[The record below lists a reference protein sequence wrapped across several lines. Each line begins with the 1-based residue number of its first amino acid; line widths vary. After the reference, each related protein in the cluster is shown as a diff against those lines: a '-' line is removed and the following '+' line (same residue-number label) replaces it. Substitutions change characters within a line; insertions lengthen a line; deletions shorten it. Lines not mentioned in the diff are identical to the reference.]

1 MSDSDKQLGII
12 GMKIPARGRILA
24 SYKPSDHQQGGWEGT
39 AHGPGTLA
47 MKEALYYVLSQSVST
62 VIIGCDN
69 LAQLDENVQLA
80 RDFTPLSERQLLAL
94 SEKAEPVARQ
104 ALFFR
109 RWS

>member
-1 MSDSDKQLGII
+1 
-12 GMKIPARGRILA
+12 
-24 SYKPSDHQQGGWEGT
+24 
-39 AHGPGTLA
+39 